1 MKVAIVDQATAEKLE
16 RAAREMLGIPNAKT
30 KTYCYSIVLDDDPE
44 EVKKM
49 ACARTW
55 EHVATDGGYLFPV
68 VAKLESAAVDPAARA
83 KVADATAVTAVDA
96 AIVAAKE
103 ETKPPVEEPKPIDDG
118 KEITK

>member
-1 MKVAIVDQATAEKLE
+1 MKAAIVDQATAEKLE
-16 RAAREMLGIPNAKT
+16 RTAREMLGIPNAKT

-68 VAKLESAAVDPAARA
+68 ASKLEAADSTARA
-83 KVADATAVTAVDA
+83 KVPVADAAAVDT
-96 AIVAAKE
+96 AIAAAKVVDE
-103 ETKPPVEEPKPIDDG
+103 KPVEKPIDDG
-118 KEITK
+118 KEITR

>member
-16 RAAREMLGIPNAKT
+16 RTAREMLGIPNEKT

-55 EHVATDGGYLFPV
+55 EHIAAAEKDTYVFPV
-68 VAKLESAAVDPAARA
+68 VAKLESAAADPTARA
-83 KVADATAVTAVDA
+83 KVADATALTAVDA
-96 AIVAAKE
+96 AVVAAKE
-103 ETKPPVEEPKPIDDG
+103 ETTAPVEEPKEEVKP
-118 KEITK
+118 